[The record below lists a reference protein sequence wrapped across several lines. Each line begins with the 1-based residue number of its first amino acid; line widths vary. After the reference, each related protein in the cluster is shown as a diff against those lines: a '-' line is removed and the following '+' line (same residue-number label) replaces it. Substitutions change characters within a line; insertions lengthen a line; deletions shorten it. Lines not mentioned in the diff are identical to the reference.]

1 MDVFSVDFTQQELS
15 VLRQSLDT
23 ITLQGKD
30 AKFVATLQVKLESE
44 IVEISNMLGKQAA
57 QKQEELQQA
66 IQQEAIK
73 TKRSSAKTSE

>member
-1 MDVFSVDFTQQELS
+1 MDVFSVDLTQQEIS

-44 IVEISNMLGKQAA
+44 LIEIANMLGKQAV

-66 IQQEAIK
+66 IEREATK
-73 TKRSSAKTSE
+73 TRRSSTKTSE